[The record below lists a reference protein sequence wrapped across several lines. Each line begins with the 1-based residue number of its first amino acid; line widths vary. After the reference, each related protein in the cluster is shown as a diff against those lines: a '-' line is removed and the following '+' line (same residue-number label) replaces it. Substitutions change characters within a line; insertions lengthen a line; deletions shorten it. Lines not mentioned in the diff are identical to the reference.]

1 MQKVQLEIMI
11 IPAFLCN
18 REDLG
23 FTQGKLLSRS
33 EFSRT
38 EQLATNT
45 GSGDF
50 SRANLT
56 PRGFSLY
63 MIISESKS
71 YVKYDST
78 LWPK

>member
-1 MQKVQLEIMI
+1 MYMLHKTMVY
-11 IPAFLCN
+11 C
-18 REDLG
+18 
-23 FTQGKLLSRS
+23 LL
-33 EFSRT
+33 T
-38 EQLATNT
+38 PVL
-45 GSGDF
+45 GDF

-78 LWPK
+78 LWPKLSQNLVPGEHITLVSKIEAERIRY